1 MFPPLASAA
10 LNLTQ
15 TCEDMAFS
23 LTKEQMDIRKAAQ
36 EFAEGEFRA
45 VARDLDARETF
56 DDRLWKKAGRLGFL
70 AVFIPE
76 EYGGAGLGYLE
87 QCVIIEE
94 FARVDLGI
102 THAIESTFFGSQL
115 ILAAGTEEQRQKYL
129 PPICAGETR
138 MGMAI
143 TEPDAG
149 SDVVSVATSARK
161 DDGEYVING
170 NKIFI
175 TNATLADFLIVL
187 CVTNPEH
194 PKKHERLSTILVET
208 DRPGYE
214 ANVFHGKLS
223 IRTSNTG
230 EVVFKDVRV
239 PGKNRVGEEGKG
251 FYLIM
256 EFFNRTRVQ
265 VSALA
270 VGTAQGALDKAV
282 AHVRGREQFGS
293 PLASFQLV
301 QGKIAEMVTLTEAA
315 RSICYRAASKLD
327 SGSPDPALSSMA
339 KWYCAEAAVKV
350 ADEAIQLHGG
360 YGILEEYDVA
370 HYWRNAK
377 VLEIFEGSKEI
388 EKIII
393 GRKILG
399 R

>member
-1 MFPPLASAA
+1 VAFA
-10 LNLTQ
+10 LTR
-15 TCEDMAFS
+15 
-23 LTKEQMDIRKAAQ
+23 EQVDIRKAAR
-36 EFAEGEFRA
+36 EFAEGEFRE

-56 DDRLWKKAGRLGFL
+56 DDRLWKKAGQLGFL

-76 EYGGAGLGYLE
+76 KYGGAGLGYLE
-87 QCVIIEE
+87 QCLIIEE

-102 THAIESTFFGSQL
+102 THAIESAFFGSQL
-115 ILAAGTEEQRQKYL
+115 IQIAGTEAQKQGYL
-129 PPICAGETR
+129 PALCAAEMR
-138 MGMAI
+138 MGVAI

-149 SDVVSVATSARK
+149 SDVASVATLAK
-161 DDGEYVING
+161 KENGNYVING

-175 TNATLADFLIVL
+175 TNCTLADFLAVL
-187 CVTNPEH
+187 CVTNPDH

-214 ANVFHGKLS
+214 ASAFHGKLS
-223 IRTSNTG
+223 LRTSNTG
-230 EVVFKDVRV
+230 EVAFKDVRV
-239 PGKNRVGEEGKG
+239 PEKNLIGEEGKG
-251 FYLIM
+251 FYHVM
-256 EFFNRTRVQ
+256 AFFNRTRVQ
-265 VSALA
+265 VAALA

-282 AHVRGREQFGS
+282 AHVRRREQFGS
-293 PLASFQLV
+293 RLASFQMV

-315 RSICYRAASKLD
+315 RSLCYRAASRVD
-327 SGSPDPALSSMA
+327 SDAPDPVLSSMA

-388 EKIII
+388 EKMII
-393 GRKILG
+393 GRKVLG
-399 R
+399 KA